1 MKLRFWN
8 VISRVIVIVLL
19 IWAVIVSLLLL
30 ATDATSSVPHEKL
43 EQQRATVEAED
54 IVDFYFTQYSLEESI
69 AKRASNELVIVTD
82 KNYHIII
89 NVIAEIVTEEDQVTV
104 TFRATSGE
112 KVLVVR
118 TVKDGTTVEVLL
130 VNLDYDVP
138 EA

>member
-1 MKLRFWN
+1 MKYGLVLWFWFGIFILPAN
-8 VISRVIVIVLL
+8 TAFHVM
-19 IWAVIVSLLLL
+19 
-30 ATDATSSVPHEKL
+30 HEKL
-43 EQQRATVEAED
+43 EQQRTTVEAED
-54 IVDFYFTQYSLEESI
+54 MVDFYFTQYSLEESI
-69 AKRASNELVIVTD
+69 AKRAANELVIVTE

>member
-1 MKLRFWN
+1 MKYWFWYWV
-8 VISRVIVIVLL
+8 VICI
-19 IWAVIVSLLLL
+19 LLLG
-30 ATDATSSVPHEKL
+30 AANSSSHIKHQKL
-43 EQQRATVEAED
+43 EQQRPVVEAED

-69 AKRASNELVIVTD
+69 AKRASNELVIITE
-82 KNYHIII
+82 KNYHIIV
-89 NVIAEIVTEEDQVTV
+89 NVIAEIVTEGDQVTV